1 MPAGNGSAGLPNGVL
16 GMREMQQIQPQHYSQ
31 NVAQKQ
37 PIASTSASPTRPSNT
52 KIRKRQKVEYDP
64 VKRFYNDHPG
74 TWDIVQVE
82 DVVSHAMSK
91 RQKRTARDLGFC
103 DIHTVKMSLRSRLGP
118 EVAYALNTLGLLSA
132 TSDQQPAFAIGR
144 HPELLEDILDLF
156 EEAVK
161 GEEDDSEDDSA
172 AEPAASSSSS
182 RHIAS
187 GSSTS
192 PAKAG
197 PSKPGAIPKQEPRE
211 AYSDTLR
218 DAYNDEFK
226 LRPASASSARE
237 SFAGLD
243 RAQVV
248 LACLALFRNLS
259 LSEHPS
265 KPTLTDPRLV
275 TTVLLTTK
283 TPRQTKDLPEPP
295 TRPLRLSQTQ
305 LLQARK
311 EALQI
316 VGNLG
321 HHIPLEQHPSWVGH
335 AIVGLLDYFLDLGEA
350 PDIPG
355 FPGMG
360 LMNSFSPSIDAS
372 LYALARVMLSDANRD
387 SITKLPQS
395 NTTLRPFILSKVPT
409 LLQLLPL
416 TDLDFS
422 MINSEPALVRIEL
435 VAMCLFNLVY
445 VASPDVRKKL
455 RESPGTIKS
464 LVRVV
469 KKLYGI
475 HLATASQEQ
484 QAPNS
489 LYLVLCRRCLEVLRI
504 LSEDEAAGAGQ
515 HTTGSQEGV
524 AWFGS
529 YFEGRD
535 AGEGTSGGSR
545 TRPSLL
551 FAKQD
556 FVELLSLPVS
566 DRSIFS
572 ALADCT

>member
-1 MPAGNGSAGLPNGVL
+1 
-16 GMREMQQIQPQHYSQ
+16 
-31 NVAQKQ
+31 
-37 PIASTSASPTRPSNT
+37 
-52 KIRKRQKVEYDP
+52 
-64 VKRFYNDHPG
+64 
-74 TWDIVQVE
+74 
-82 DVVSHAMSK
+82 
-91 RQKRTARDLGFC
+91 
-103 DIHTVKMSLRSRLGP
+103 MSLRSRLGP

-132 TSDQQPAFAIGR
+132 ASDQQPNFVIGR
-144 HPELLEDILDLF
+144 HPELLEEILDFF
-156 EEAVK
+156 EEAVE
-161 GEEDDSEDDSA
+161 GDEDDDNLGGVLDE
-172 AEPAASSSSS
+172 SSS
-182 RHIAS
+182 RAAAS
-187 GSSTS
+187 GSTTS

-197 PSKPGAIPKQEPRE
+197 PSKGASTSRKPEHHDTYTDVLHG
-211 AYSDTLR
+211 AYK
-218 DAYNDEFK
+218 DEFK
-226 LRPASASSARE
+226 LRPVSSSSTAE

-275 TTVLLTTK
+275 SITLLATK
-283 TPRQTKDLPEPP
+283 TPKQAKEVPEPP
-295 TRPLRLSQTQ
+295 TSPLKLSPTQ

-311 EALQI
+311 DALQI
-316 VGNLG
+316 AGNMG
-321 HHIPLEQHPSWVGH
+321 HHIHLEQHPAWVGH
-335 AIVGLLDYFLDLGEA
+335 AIIELIDYFLDLGEA
-350 PDIPG
+350 GTAPG
-355 FPGMG
+355 PVGMG
-360 LMNSFSPSIDAS
+360 LMNAFSPSIDAA

-387 SITKLPQS
+387 AFSKLPQS
-395 NTTLRPFILSKVPT
+395 NSTLRPFILSSFST

-445 VASPDVRKKL
+445 VAAPDVRKKL
-455 RESPGTIKS
+455 RESPGTVKV

-489 LYLVLCRRCLEVLRI
+489 LYLVLCQRCIEVLRI

-515 HTTGSQEGV
+515 RTTGSQEGV

-535 AGEGTSGGSR
+535 AGESSSGGTR

-556 FVELLSLPVS
+556 FVE
-566 DRSIFS
+566 
-572 ALADCT
+572 